1 MKPYV
6 KSILVS
12 ENCLSCYPCCG
23 VSNSIPSFTTLDTFM
38 SKFEE
43 FGQQFITFINKIFIN
58 FSLIVHEK
66 LLSIPD
72 DKEEGFISIKIK
84 IF

>member
-1 MKPYV
+1 
-6 KSILVS
+6 
-12 ENCLSCYPCCG
+12 
-23 VSNSIPSFTTLDTFM
+23 M